1 MAEPATLSRPST
13 PFSPRRR
20 HFRRH
25 QCHAS
30 RFSAESRAASE
41 LLTPLAFRSSPFLHR
56 LSLISC
62 SKVKKNS
69 LTNWSYPL
77 YTAADLKMVDGAMPP
92 HDEGA
97 GGVVDAPA
105 TTDVGIDFRAKGRV
119 SHKIRYRSI
128 SPPSRMHGPCSAHVQ
143 TGKGAR
149 MRTYAPPFCSSNV
162 R

>member
-1 MAEPATLSRPST
+1 
-13 PFSPRRR
+13 
-20 HFRRH
+20 
-25 QCHAS
+25 
-30 RFSAESRAASE
+30 
-41 LLTPLAFRSSPFLHR
+41 LTPLAFRSSPFRHR
-56 LSLISC
+56 LSITHLMFESE
-62 SKVKKNS
+62 KTKS
-69 LTNWSYPL
+69 LTNKVQGL